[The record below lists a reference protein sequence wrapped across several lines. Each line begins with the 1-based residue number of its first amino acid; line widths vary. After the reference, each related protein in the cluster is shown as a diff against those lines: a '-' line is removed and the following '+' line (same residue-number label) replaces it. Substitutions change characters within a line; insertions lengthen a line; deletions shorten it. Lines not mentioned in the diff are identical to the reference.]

1 MENLTFRL
9 EGVVKTREDME
20 DFEGP
25 LILILQLLS
34 KNKIEIKD
42 IQISLILEQYLEYL
56 EEMKSMD
63 LEVASEFV
71 AMAAHLV
78 YIKTR
83 MLLSEEEEVS
93 ELDQLI
99 SSLERLR
106 RRDAYARIKAVTD
119 TLHDMY
125 RQGAGMYIKPP
136 EYLAPDK
143 EYGYS
148 HQKEDLLAAIRRIF
162 DRGETVKSAVNPRPF
177 ALPERIVYSVSKKA
191 EQIIE
196 RLKFIGPLRL
206 NTFYFMSENRTELVA
221 TFMAL
226 LELCKAGCIFL
237 SEADGDDFVITYTG
251 TDIDL
256 ALLDNIAEDD
266 GDNGDS

>member
-1 MENLTFRL
+1 MENLTFHL

-25 LILILQLLS
+25 LTLILQLLS

-42 IQISLILEQYLEYL
+42 IQISLILDQYLDYL

-71 AMAAHLV
+71 AMASHLV

-99 SSLERLR
+99 SSLESLR
-106 RRDAYARIKAVTD
+106 RRDTYARIKAVTD

-125 RQGAGMYIKPP
+125 RLGAGTYIKPP
-136 EYLAPDK
+136 EYFAPDM
-143 EYGYS
+143 EYNYA
-148 HQKEDLLAAIRRIF
+148 HPKEDIYTAIRCVF
-162 DRGETVKSAVNPRPF
+162 DRGDTVRAAVNPRPF
-177 ALPERIVYSVSKKA
+177 AVPERIVYSVSKKA
-191 EQIIE
+191 EEIIQ
-196 RLKFIGPLRL
+196 RLKIKGPLRL
-206 NTFYFMSENRTELVA
+206 NTFYFLSENRTELVA

-237 SEADGDDFVITYTG
+237 SQADEDDFVINYTG
-251 TDIDL
+251 TNIDL
-256 ALLDNIAEDD
+256 ARLDGMAEEE
-266 GDNGDS
+266 